1 VGGRTTH
8 QGGRR
13 LGKVDRHSMQAQLKQ
28 LETDYSIEW
37 QDYRLGDLFEIQN
50 TLSFNKDKLTQGKDY
65 DYVTRTSQNQGILQ
79 QTGFVNKENIN
90 PAGTWSLGLLQMD
103 FFYRQKPWYAGQ
115 FVRKIASKNGVS
127 PNAIIYF
134 TALFNRKKQSLLS
147 VLVRDVDKI
156 FLNAPVSLP
165 TVTNNGE
172 AQIAF
177 DFMEAFIATL
187 KAERL
192 ATLKAERLATL
203 KAYLTVTG
211 LTDTTLTP
219 TEQST
224 LKNLDALTWKTFE
237 VKQLFS
243 IKNTH
248 SILSRDIVPN
258 SGKIPYLTAGQSNNS
273 VGTHIQFDNAYIDE
287 GNCIFIGGKTFVV
300 TYQKDQFFSNDSHN
314 LALYHK
320 ELDKRTKN
328 NLLFMATSIYKS
340 LSPLYSWGDSISNK
354 KIQKDIMQLPITDD
368 GTPDYDTMNLVVS
381 ALQKV
386 VIQGVVSYLDDR
398 IEKTGE
404 LV

>member
-1 VGGRTTH
+1 
-8 QGGRR
+8 
-13 LGKVDRHSMQAQLKQ
+13 MQAQLTQ
-28 LETDYSIEW
+28 LEADYSIEW
-37 QDYRLGDLFEIQN
+37 QDYRLGELFDIQN
-50 TLSFNKDKLTQGKDY
+50 TLSFNKDKLTQGTNY

-90 PAGTWSLGLLQMD
+90 PADTWSLGLLQMD
-103 FFYRQKPWYAGQ
+103 FFYRQRPWYAGQ
-115 FVRKIASKNGVS
+115 FVRKIASKIKLS

-134 TALFNRKKQSLLS
+134 TTLFNRKKQSLLS
-147 VLVRDVDKI
+147 VLVRDVDKV
-156 FLNAPVSLP
+156 FLNAHVSLP
-165 TVTNNGE
+165 AVTKNGKT
-172 AQIAF
+172 QIAV
-177 DFMEAFIATL
+177 DFMEAFI
-187 KAERL
+187 

-219 TEQST
+219 AEQT
-224 LKNLDALTWKTFE
+224 ALEGLKSVAWGTFE
-237 VKQLFS
+237 VKELLS

-258 SGKIPYLTAGQSNNS
+258 SGKIPYLTAGQNNNS
-273 VGTHIQFDNAYIDE
+273 VGTHIEFDNAHIDE

-300 TYQKDQFFSNDSHN
+300 TYQQDNFFSNDSHN

-320 ELDKRTKN
+320 EPNRRTKN
-328 NLLFMATSIYKS
+328 NLLFMATSIFKS

-354 KIQKDIMQLPITDD
+354 KIQKDIIQLPITKE
-368 GTPDYDTMNLVVS
+368 GIPDYYTMSLVVS

-386 VIQGVVSYLDDR
+386 VIQGVVSYLDAR
-398 IEKTGE
+398 IETTAE

>member
-1 VGGRTTH
+1 LFEVHSSKKIYHANNIQHISDVQISNSLPYVVRTTTNN
-8 QGGRR
+8 GLRGFIIE
-13 LGKVDRHSMQAQLKQ
+13 D
-28 LETDYSIEW
+28 ETYANE
-37 QDYRLGDLFEIQN
+37 GN
-50 TLSFNKDKLTQGKDY
+50 TLSFAQDTFS
-65 DYVTRTSQNQGILQ
+65 V
-79 QTGFVNKENIN
+79 
-90 PAGTWSLGLLQMD
+90 
-103 FFYRQKPWYAGQ
+103 FYQKQ
-115 FVRKIASKNGVS
+115 K
-127 PNAIIYF
+127 YF
-134 TALFNRKKQSLLS
+134 TGNKVKVLKGKFENQSEQVMSYLTVCFQKALSEFTWGVGSTVES
-147 VLVRDVDKI
+147 IVETKI
-156 FLNAPVSLP
+156 MLPVYD
-165 TVTNNGE
+165 NKIN
-172 AQIAF
+172 F

-192 ATLKAERLATL
+192 ATLKA
-203 KAYLTVTG
+203 YLTVTG
-211 LTDTTLTP
+211 LSNTTLSA
-219 TEQST
+219 EEDSVLSSLESQ
-224 LKNLDALTWKTFE
+224 TWKTFE

-368 GTPDYDTMNLVVS
+368 GLPDYDTMNLVVS

-386 VIQGVVSYLDDR
+386 VIQGVVSYLDER